1 MGSML
6 NSLEKAVLETM
17 LDKPGE
23 PFESIRQQLAH
34 ATVAKREFSGVG
46 FFTHFV
52 VPVDAPVRRDLSKA
66 TIGDVGADFPN
77 LQHGAGFLL
86 FIRDGVVTM
95 LEGFTYD
102 EPWPTSTDGFKIHRQ
117 KVNRTRNP

>member
-1 MGSML
+1 ML
-6 NSLEKAVLETM
+6 TPLEKAVLDAM
-17 LDKPGE
+17 LDKSGE
-23 PFESIRQQLAH
+23 PFETVRQQLAQ

-52 VPVDAPVRRDLSKA
+52 VPADARVRHDLPPME
-66 TIGDVGADFPN
+66 IGDVGAEFPS

-86 FIRDGVVTM
+86 FIRDGIVSM

-102 EPWPTSTDGFKIHRQ
+102 EPWPTNTDEFRVHKQ
-117 KVNRTRNP
+117 KAV